1 VKRYRSILWLCAVL
15 QAICIVPAQA
25 ADSIFVNLR
34 VYVYNRNDNSPVP
47 GATVHFKSGQQCRH
61 TFSTFAATS
70 GPDGMANLGFDACPG
85 EATLTVI
92 GGQFFQTH
100 QEAIV
105 IQPGAQTYEID
116 MPLEPRA
123 QRPSLHTNKYMNQTE
138 RTLHIFVRGR
148 LANGKLVPVHYAT
161 VYDRN
166 DRHIATTDYAGHAT
180 ARVKEV
186 MGETVTLR
194 AEGSHWREAT
204 SSFIV
209 GASEGGTRLTRNDDY
224 VTFVLNGTGEAQA
237 ENLELAVRVR
247 GLKNGKHVTVH
258 FASIYDAQGHHL
270 GTTNY
275 AGAATVHVKAPL
287 GESFVVK
294 VDATHWKPATETVI
308 AGTAGGAG
316 QTAAYSHVDFL
327 LQPDVA
333 GAKLTVEVLD
343 HESDKPIQSA
353 SVTLYKPTGFPGVR
367 IAHGT
372 TNHKGEV
379 TFDAEEMESAL
390 LNGEARVGAS
400 HGGSE
405 PQVQTI
411 AGSLL
416 TGEAPRYVIYLKEK
430 KEVTRWSGVWYYG
443 PYTMNVSGGTGSLG
457 FTIVRIDDAGTEYV
471 KTYKAS
477 GSCTVKGNEA
487 TCKWSAH
494 YNDSSKVVESAGHGS
509 FTFIRGASIAGDA
522 IQTRTHQDTGSITLT
537 EGTCPDIAQCT
548 SMHPGAEGT
557 GYWKHTKP

>member
-1 VKRYRSILWLCAVL
+1 VAAQLLWIAPARS
-15 QAICIVPAQA
+15 
-25 ADSIFVNLR
+25 ADVQVVHIR
-34 VYVYNRNDNSPVP
+34 VYVYNAQDGTAVP
-47 GATVHFKSGQQCRH
+47 AATVYFRELGGGKCG
-61 TFSTFAATS
+61 FSTGAATGADGIANFS
-70 GPDGMANLGFDACPG
+70 GFIACQG
-85 EATLTVI
+85 AAIIEVI
-92 GGQFFQTH
+92 GGQFFKTGREEFQ
-100 QEAIV
+100 IV
-105 IQPGAQTYEID
+105 GGQSGYNLELG
-116 MPLEPRA
+116 LEPKA
-123 QRPSLHTNKYMNQTE
+123 QRPSLHTNKYIDQKE
-138 RTLHIFVRGR
+138 RTLHIRVQGR

-194 AEGSHWREAT
+194 AEGSHWRDAT

-224 VTFVLNGTGEAQA
+224 VNFVLNGTGEAQA
-237 ENLELAVRVR
+237 EDLELAVRVR

-316 QTAAYSHVDFL
+316 QTSAYSHVDFL

-343 HESDKPIQSA
+343 RESDKPIQSA
-353 SVTLYKPTGFPGVR
+353 SVTLYKPTAFPGVR

-379 TFDAEEMESAL
+379 TFDAEETESAL

-430 KEVTRWSGVWYYG
+430 KEITRWSGVWYYG

-457 FTIVRIDDAGTEYV
+457 FTVVRIDDAGTPYV
-471 KTYKAS
+471 KTYKSS

-494 YNDSSKVVESAGHGS
+494 YNDLSKVVESAGHGT
-509 FTFIRGASIAGDA
+509 FTFIRGASVAGDA